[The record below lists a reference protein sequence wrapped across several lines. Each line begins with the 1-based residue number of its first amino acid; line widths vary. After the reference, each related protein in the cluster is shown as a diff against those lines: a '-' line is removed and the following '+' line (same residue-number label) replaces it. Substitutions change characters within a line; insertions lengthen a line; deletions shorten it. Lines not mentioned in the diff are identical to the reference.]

1 MVIASNLFD
10 RFGGVRPMA
19 AALIERPSS
28 VQSSKTAGRIPST
41 KQPEVLKKARE
52 LSIQIS
58 ALAVEFPLNGLSDVP
73 RLTDLPPPYG
83 EVDCHQRSVLQ
94 REGGA

>member
-1 MVIASNLFD
+1 MVIVSNLFD

-41 KQPEVLKKARE
+41 KQLEVLKKARE

-58 ALAVEFPLNGLSDVP
+58 ALAAVFPLNGLSDVP
-73 RLTDLPPPYG
+73 RLTDLPPPCG
-83 EVDCHQRSVLQ
+83 KVDCHQRSVLQ
-94 REGGA
+94 REGGT

>member
-10 RFGGVRPMA
+10 RFSGVRPMA
-19 AALIERPSS
+19 AAFIEWPSR
-28 VQSSKTAGRIPST
+28 VQSWKTAGRIPST

-58 ALAVEFPLNGLSDVP
+58 ALAVVFPLNGLSNVP

-83 EVDCHQRSVLQ
+83 KVDCHQRSVLQ

>member
-1 MVIASNLFD
+1 MVMASNLFD

-19 AALIERPSS
+19 AALIQRPST

-41 KQPEVLKKARE
+41 RQPEVLEKARE

-58 ALAVEFPLNGLSDVP
+58 ARDVVFRLNRLSAVPC
-73 RLTDLPPPYG
+73 LTDLPPPYG
-83 EVDCHQRSVLQ
+83 KVDCHRRSVLQ

>member
-1 MVIASNLFD
+1 
-10 RFGGVRPMA
+10 MA

-28 VQSSKTAGRIPST
+28 VQSSKTAGRIPAT
-41 KQPEVLKKARE
+41 KQPEVLKKARK

-58 ALAVEFPLNGLSDVP
+58 ALAAVFPLNGLSDVP
-73 RLTDLPPPYG
+73 RLTDLPPPCG
-83 EVDCHQRSVLQ
+83 KVDCHQRSVLQ

>member
-10 RFGGVRPMA
+10 RFGGIWPMA

-28 VQSSKTAGRIPST
+28 VQSSKTAGRIPPT

-58 ALAVEFPLNGLSDVP
+58 ALAAVFPLNGLSDVP

-83 EVDCHQRSVLQ
+83 KVDCHQRSVLQ

>member
-10 RFGGVRPMA
+10 RFDDVRPMA
-19 AALIERPSS
+19 AALIERPST
-28 VQSSKTAGRIPST
+28 VQSAKTAGRIRST
-41 KQPEVLKKARE
+41 KQPEVLEKARE

-58 ALAVEFPLNGLSDVP
+58 ALDVVCPLNGLSDV
-73 RLTDLPPPYG
+73 RCLTDLPSPYG
-83 EVDCHQRSVLQ
+83 KVDCHRRSLLQ

>member
-1 MVIASNLFD
+1 MVIVSNLLD

-28 VQSSKTAGRIPST
+28 VQSSKTAGRIQST

-58 ALAVEFPLNGLSDVP
+58 ALAAVFPLNGLSDVP

-94 REGGA
+94 REGGT

>member
-1 MVIASNLFD
+1 MVIVSNLFD

-19 AALIERPSS
+19 AALIERRSS

-58 ALAVEFPLNGLSDVP
+58 ALAAVFPLNGLSDVP